1 MIKILRKTWV
11 KFLSIFD
18 KEFVARAL
26 NIHHPSE
33 YRKDEVFAITMNY
46 NYNTYS
52 QLRFEL
58 KNFKNLAHLY
68 GCETADELDKVI
80 KDLMK

>member
-1 MIKILRKTWV
+1 MD
-11 KFLSIFD
+11 S
-18 KEFVARAL
+18 
-26 NIHHPSE
+26 
-33 YRKDEVFAITMNY
+33 

>member
-33 YRKDEVFAITMNY
+33 YRKDKVFTETMDSNY
-46 NYNTYS
+46 NAYS

>member
-1 MIKILRKTWV
+1 MIKFLRKKYV

-33 YRKDEVFAITMNY
+33 YRKDKVFIETMDY
-46 NYNTYS
+46 NYNAYS

-58 KNFKNLAHLY
+58 ENFKNLAHLY

>member
-1 MIKILRKTWV
+1 MIKFLRKKYV

-33 YRKDEVFAITMNY
+33 IKKDHIFRDTIESTY
-46 NYNTYS
+46 NEYY
-52 QLRFEL
+52 QVMFEL
-58 KNFKNLAHLY
+58 KNFKKLAIKY
-68 GCETADELDKVI
+68 GCNTADELDKVI